1 MINLALLSL
10 GFLCVGLAAMVI
22 LRAGG
27 ATASRKW
34 LTLSAFIAAG
44 IAGITYLAIGKPTMP
59 DAPLNQRLAGL
70 RGSDLETMPNE
81 AIEVLLQ
88 DALRRQPDDP
98 RPHAFYGR
106 VLMSEG
112 RYDEALRAFM
122 GALRRDPKFADAL
135 AGVGQCLLAIHGAPT
150 PQALS
155 ALEQAV
161 AAMPEDE
168 PRRARIQMMLDALKS
183 MPMEGAGASPKPEKP
198 SMLGES
204 R

>member
-10 GFLCVGLAAMVI
+10 GFLAVGAAAAVI

-34 LTLSAFIAAG
+34 LLFSVFATAAITG
-44 IAGITYLAIGKPTMP
+44 LTYLAIGKPTMR
-59 DAPLNQRLAGL
+59 DAPLRERLAAL
-70 RGSDLETMPNE
+70 RGEALENMPNE

-88 DALRRQPDDP
+88 DALRRDPNDP

-106 VLMSEG
+106 VLMAEG

-135 AGVGQCLLAIHGAPT
+135 AGVGQSLLAIHGAPT
-150 PQALS
+150 PQAIS

-168 PRRARIQMMLDALKS
+168 PRRARIQMMLDALKT
-183 MPMEGAGASPKPEKP
+183 MPMDSAGKA
-198 SMLGES
+198 

>member
-1 MINLALLSL
+1 MINLLLLSL
-10 GFLCVGLAAMVI
+10 GFLAVGLAAAVI
-22 LRAGG
+22 MRAGG

-34 LTLSAFIAAG
+34 LAISAIATAG
-44 IAGITYLAIGKPTMP
+44 ITGLTYLAIGKPTMP
-59 DAPLNQRLAGL
+59 DAPLTQRLAAL
-70 RGSDLETMPNE
+70 RDENLETMPNE

-106 VLMSEG
+106 VLMAEG

-135 AGVGQCLLAIHGAPT
+135 AGVGQSLLAIHGAPT
-150 PQALS
+150 PQAIS

-168 PRRARIQMMLDALKS
+168 PRRERIQMMLDALKT
-183 MPMEGAGASPKPEKP
+183 MPVDGAGASPKPVQP
-198 SMLGES
+198 
-204 R
+204 

>member
-10 GFLCVGLAAMVI
+10 GFLAVGLAAAVI

-34 LTLSAFIAAG
+34 LVFSVIATAAITG
-44 IAGITYLAIGKPTMP
+44 LTYLALGKPTMR
-59 DAPLNQRLAGL
+59 DAPLNERLAAL
-70 RGSDLETMPNE
+70 RGEKLEDMPNE

-88 DALRRQPDDP
+88 DALRRDPNDP

-106 VLMSEG
+106 VLMAEG

-135 AGVGQCLLAIHGAPT
+135 AGVGQSLLAIHGAPT
-150 PQALS
+150 PQAIS

-183 MPMEGAGASPKPEKP
+183 MPVDDAGASPKPLQP
-198 SMLGES
+198 
-204 R
+204 

>member
-10 GFLCVGLAAMVI
+10 GFLAVGAAAAVI

-34 LTLSAFIAAG
+34 LVFSVVATAA
-44 IAGITYLAIGKPTMP
+44 IAGLTYLALGKPTMR
-59 DAPLNQRLAGL
+59 DAPLTERLAAL
-70 RGSDLETMPNE
+70 RGEALENMPNE

-88 DALRRQPDDP
+88 DALRRDPDDP

-106 VLMSEG
+106 VLMAEG

-135 AGVGQCLLAIHGAPT
+135 AGVGQSLLAIHGAPT
-150 PQALS
+150 PQAIA

-161 AAMPEDE
+161 AAMPDDE
-168 PRRARIQMMLDALKS
+168 PRRERIQMMLDALKT
-183 MPMEGAGASPKPEKP
+183 MPMDGAGASPKPLQP
-198 SMLGES
+198 
-204 R
+204 

>member
-1 MINLALLSL
+1 MLDLLLLSL
-10 GFLCVGLAAMVI
+10 GFLCVGAAAAVI

-27 ATASRKW
+27 ATQSRRW
-34 LTLSAFIAAG
+34 LVLSAVAAAAIG
-44 IAGITYLAIGKPTMP
+44 GFTYLAIGRPTMP
-59 DAPLNQRLAGL
+59 DEPLAQRLAAL
-70 RGSDLETMPNE
+70 RGGDLQNMPNE

-88 DALRRQPDDP
+88 DALRRDPNDP

-135 AGVGQCLLAIHGAPT
+135 AGVGQCLLAINGAPT
-150 PQALS
+150 PQAIA

-161 AAMPEDE
+161 AAMPEEE

-183 MPMEGAGASPKPEKP
+183 MPMNGASAGAKP
-198 SMLGES
+198 
-204 R
+204 